1 MGFRTLVRLY
11 NLRYFFAL
19 RMIAEVTA
27 LVEIDSGAQKTPAFR
42 SGWPVC
48 RSGNTPFSMIHR
60 IQFEQWVRVGIEK
73 VFLFFANPG
82 NLPRI
87 MPPETRTELAALRL
101 VAPPTVPMGQ
111 PVIANLNSL
120 AGVGSEI
127 VTSFHPLASL
137 PFRTQWIALIT
148 EFEWNHHFA
157 DIQKKGP
164 FKRFQHRHEFSAETR
179 SGASGTTVRDVI
191 EYDPGFGVLGD
202 LAQRLFI
209 TPSLKQTFEY
219 RQKMLEKLLC

>member
-1 MGFRTLVRLY
+1 MV
-11 NLRYFFAL
+11 
-19 RMIAEVTA
+19 
-27 LVEIDSGAQKTPAFR
+27 
-42 SGWPVC
+42 
-48 RSGNTPFSMIHR
+48 HR
-60 IQFEQWVRVGIEK
+60 VQFEQWVPAAIEK
-73 VFLFFANPG
+73 VFLFFATPS

-87 MPPETRTELAALRL
+87 MPPDTRTELTALRL
-101 VAPPTVPMGQ
+101 VPPSTVSIGE

-127 VTSFHPLASL
+127 VTSFRPLASL
-137 PFRTQWIALIT
+137 PFRARWIALIT

-164 FKRFQHRHEFSAETR
+164 FKRFQHRHEFSLETR
-179 SGASGTTVRDVI
+179 NGASGTTVRDVI
-191 EYDPGFGVLGD
+191 EYDPGFGGLGD

>member
-1 MGFRTLVRLY
+1 
-11 NLRYFFAL
+11 
-19 RMIAEVTA
+19 MIY
-27 LVEIDSGAQKTPAFR
+27 
-42 SGWPVC
+42 
-48 RSGNTPFSMIHR
+48 R
-60 IQFEQWVRVGIEK
+60 IQFEHWVPVAIEK

-101 VAPPTVPMGQ
+101 EPPPTVPVGQ
-111 PVIANLNSL
+111 PLIVNLNSL

-127 VTSFHPLASL
+127 VTSFRPLTSL
-137 PFRTQWIALIT
+137 PFRAQWIALIT
-148 EFEWNHHFA
+148 EFEWNDHFA
-157 DIQKKGP
+157 DIQKQGP

-179 SGASGTTVRDVI
+179 HGASGTTIRDVI

-209 TPSLKQTFEY
+209 APSMKQTFEY
-219 RQKMLEKLLC
+219 RQEMLEYLLC